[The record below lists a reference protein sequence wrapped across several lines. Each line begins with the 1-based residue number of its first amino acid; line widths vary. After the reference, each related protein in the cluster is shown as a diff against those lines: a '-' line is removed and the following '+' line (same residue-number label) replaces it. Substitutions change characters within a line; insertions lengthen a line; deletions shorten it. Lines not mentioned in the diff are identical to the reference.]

1 MPEYEEVL
9 EVPQI
14 LEEKK
19 PRKNS
24 KEDRLS
30 SSESREIV
38 TLRSHKLEWC
48 PKEER
53 VNFITYHN

>member
-38 TLRSHKLEWC
+38 TLRSHKLEGC

-53 VNFITYHN
+53 VNLITYHN

>member
-1 MPEYEEVL
+1 MPEYEEAL

-14 LEEKK
+14 PEEKK

-30 SSESREIV
+30 SPEYREIIE
-38 TLRSHKLEWC
+38 LRSHKLEGY
-48 PKEER
+48 PKEES
-53 VNFITYHN
+53 VNLITYHN